1 MRPSLFL
8 AGAVLTSVAVLGA
21 APNATAQPAG
31 PVADAGTGSSVVD
44 SASRA
49 AQSAVELAQRGDLIG
64 FIVLM
69 AITPIQMVTGGVCDL
84 AVGAGSSNPC
94 SPTRY

>member
-1 MRPSLFL
+1 MHWVTPPLYR
-8 AGAVLTSVAVLGA
+8 
-21 APNATAQPAG
+21 
-31 PVADAGTGSSVVD
+31 
-44 SASRA
+44 RR
-49 AQSAVELAQRGDLIG
+49 SAVELAQRGDHIG

-69 AITPIQMVTGGVCDL
+69 AITPIQMVTGRVRDL

>member
-1 MRPSLFL
+1 MRPSHFL
-8 AGAVLTSVAVLGA
+8 AAAALASAAVLGA
-21 APNATAQPAG
+21 APNATARPVE

-64 FIVLM
+64 LVVLM
-69 AITPIQMVTGGVCDL
+69 AITPVQMVTGGVCDL